1 MDLHDLPCFVLLI
14 LLLPLSP
21 SKQVGFGWSGLCHFV
36 SNWLSLCHNI
46 DNCSSWPPLTHHFL
60 QGIGISKSA
69 QRRRRATSVLLFL
82 LMFGLDD
89 LTILWCVTGFNAK
102 KGHTGWLRNAQLH
115 NDVWGVWS
123 TKCIGEVQNLHQ
135 ASCFLSPSFILH
147 NVLVPSETR
156 VGSAWSCHFRILHD
170 LGMPWNVFLSLPL
183 SLYVYMY
190 VDVYNYI
197 IRKIRPPGSSH
208 FQALSCWFLLMV
220 ALCSRPREFP
230 RLRRTI
236 TKWYSQ
242 RHSGMFDLF
251 LHGKRLV
258 TLRMF
263 TVTSLMITIINPIR
277 RWDAQDETAMV
288 DRLVFSALSR
298 HRHHWIIISQPWC
311 W

>member
-102 KGHTGWLRNAQLH
+102 KGHAGWLRNAQLH

-197 IRKIRPPGSSH
+197 IRKNSPTRVIAFPGPFMLVSADGRVVQPSTRVSEIAEDNH
-208 FQALSCWFLLMV
+208 EVILTA
-220 ALCSRPREFP
+220 A
-230 RLRRTI
+230 
-236 TKWYSQ
+236 Q
-242 RHSGMFDLF
+242 RHVWSF
-251 LHGKRLV
+251 LA
-258 TLRMF
+258 
-263 TVTSLMITIINPIR
+263 
-277 RWDAQDETAMV
+277 W
-288 DRLVFSALSR
+288 
-298 HRHHWIIISQPWC
+298 
-311 W
+311 